1 MRRSFPATT
10 VYRVRQFLKA
20 LTARSLSAS
29 DRALVARY
37 LTPSQCALFERMAPA
52 DQQHAVAVARWLLA
66 RGWTDTTL
74 LQAALL
80 HDVGKAEGG
89 IRPLHR
95 ALSVLLQRLWP
106 AAWEWLSAQDAGWR
120 RPFHRYRYHPEYGA
134 RLVEGAGA
142 SPTVV
147 ALIRYHQD
155 AAGEALT
162 QSTAPML
169 AALRAAD
176 EAC

>member
-1 MRRSFPATT
+1 MKRRFPT
-10 VYRVRQFLKA
+10 VVAYRVRQFLAA

-37 LTPSQCALFERMAPA
+37 LTPSQRTLFKRMAPA
-52 DQQHAVAVARWLLA
+52 DQQHAVAVARWLLEQ
-66 RGWTDTTL
+66 GWTDTAL

-89 IRPLHR
+89 LSPVHR

-134 RLVEGAGA
+134 RLVEGVGA
-142 SPTVV
+142 PPTVV
-147 ALIRYHQD
+147 ALIRYHQGS
-155 AAGEALT
+155 GEAA
-162 QSTAPML
+162 STHPIAPML

>member
-1 MRRSFPATT
+1 MKRSFPATAA
-10 VYRVRQFLKA
+10 YRVRQFLAA
-20 LTARSLSAS
+20 LTARSLSAN
-29 DRALVARY
+29 DRAFVARY
-37 LTPSQCALFERMAPA
+37 LTPSQRALFERMTPA

-66 RGWTDTTL
+66 RGWMDTAL

-80 HDVGKAEGG
+80 HDVGKAGEGLS
-89 IRPLHR
+89 PVHR
-95 ALSVLLQRLWP
+95 AFSVLLQRVWP
-106 AAWEWLSAQDAGWR
+106 SAWEWLSAQDAGWR

-155 AAGEALT
+155 SEGAI
-162 QSTAPML
+162 SAPPIASML